1 MEKRGKHFVPIFP
14 GRRTPKAGLKI
25 FLFFL
30 GKEKHLKQGAKRIFC
45 HFGYIF
51 DFRLHLGRG
60 IFVGKRG
67 KYGCQ
72 RRILRGG
79 REGLNLDAI
88 GHAPMPQ
95 WFGEEKNRFSFFWG
109 REKRRGNDIF

>member
-1 MEKRGKHFVPIFP
+1 MAVSAAYI
-14 GRRTPKAGLKI
+14 
-25 FLFFL
+25 L
-30 GKEKHLKQGAKRIFC
+30 GGE
-45 HFGYIF
+45 
-51 DFRLHLGRG
+51 
-60 IFVGKRG
+60 
-67 KYGCQ
+67 
-72 RRILRGG
+72 